1 MKLCRMRRRYWR
13 LMKPFLFAA
22 VLLSFTPVFPAD
34 WNQWRGPGRNGV
46 SQDTTPIAE
55 AFPEAGMKQIWESG
69 FVPSNEYGG
78 HGSPVVSGERVFLSV
93 VWHERVPS
101 ETREIDTEV
110 MQQLNYRG
118 ASPELTQKLEEARLN
133 LPKLRG
139 EKFDE
144 WVTQWRKDNLTETE
158 EINIGSWV
166 AGRFKAGK
174 SAIGLEWLKKMSDR
188 QGKPFESAAA
198 LDRWLDEEGFP
209 PDVKEKMIAAVP
221 NTVKVARDV
230 ILCLDLASGKELW
243 KYSQPGKPSGRQS
256 SSTCAVVDGKVYAAC
271 STELICVSED
281 DGKLLW
287 SAPVGV
293 SGPAA
298 SPLVMGDLVYMA
310 AGRACA
316 FSKTDGKLVWEQ
328 KDAKANVASP
338 AWWQPQQGAPVLV
351 INGSKDVYGLNPL
364 TGELLWTVEGGG
376 QSTPVTEGDWLVL
389 YSGTEGVGLRAY
401 QMQADGRPKAVWS
414 HFWVTRRYTGS
425 PIIHEGNVYLCC
437 GEKHQ
442 CVDLRSGV
450 VKWVENQVNSTIT
463 SPLLVDGKLLV
474 YENNGSHVRMVKA
487 TNAAYETL
495 GRAKTGAMGCSS
507 PAIANGRFIV
517 RQKDKLVC
525 FDLRPTE

>member
-1 MKLCRMRRRYWR
+1 MKHPL
-13 LMKPFLFAA
+13 LAA
-22 VLLSFTPVFPAD
+22 VFLIVTQAYPAD

-46 SQDTTPIAE
+46 SQDTTLIAE
-55 AFPEAGMKQIWESG
+55 SFPAEGLKKQWESG
-69 FVPSNEYGG
+69 FIPSNEYGG

-118 ASPELTQKLEEARLN
+118 VSPELAQKLEAARMD

-144 WVTQWRKDNLTETE
+144 WVMQWRKDHLTEKE
-158 EINIGSWV
+158 EINLGSWV

-174 SAIGLEWLKKMSDR
+174 NAIGLEWLKKMSDR
-188 QGKPFESAAA
+188 QGKPFASAASFNQ
-198 LDRWLDEEGFP
+198 WLDEEGFP
-209 PDVKEKMIAAVP
+209 PDVKEKMLAAVP
-221 NTVKVARDV
+221 NTVKVAQDV
-230 ILCLDLASGKELW
+230 ILCLDLATGKELW
-243 KYSQPGKPSGRQS
+243 KYSKPGKPSGRQS

-271 STELICVSED
+271 STELICVNED
-281 DGKLLW
+281 DGKLVW
-287 SAPVGV
+287 SAPVGI

-298 SPLVMGDLVYMA
+298 SPLVVGERVYMA

-316 FSKTDGKLVWEQ
+316 FAKADGKLLWEQ
-328 KDAKANVASP
+328 KAAKGNVASP
-338 AWWQPQQGAPVLV
+338 TWWKPKQGPPVLV
-351 INGSKDVYGLNPL
+351 INGNNALYGLKPEN
-364 TGELLWTVEGGG
+364 GELLWTVDGGS
-376 QSTPVTEGDWLVL
+376 QSTPVAEGDRLVV

-401 QMQADGRPKAVWS
+401 QMQPEGKPKAAWS

-425 PIIHEGNVYLCC
+425 PVIHDGNVYLFC

-442 CVDLRSGV
+442 CVDLQTGA
-450 VKWVENQVNSTIT
+450 VKWAENQINSTIT

-474 YENNGSHVRMVKA
+474 YENNGTHVRMVKA

-495 GRAKTGAMGCSS
+495 GRAKADAMGCSS

-525 FDLRPTE
+525 FDLRPES